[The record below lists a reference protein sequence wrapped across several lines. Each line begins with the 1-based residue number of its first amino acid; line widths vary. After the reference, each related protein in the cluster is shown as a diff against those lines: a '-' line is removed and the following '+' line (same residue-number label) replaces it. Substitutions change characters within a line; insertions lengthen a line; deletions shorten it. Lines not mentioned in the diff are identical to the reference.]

1 MELDGINLPVFEKPE
16 KIKCLNSK
24 FRSFHFISCICQ
36 RDEVKYNDSARNS
49 VKLGC
54 FKYKKNHT
62 SRSYTKVIKIVS
74 RF

>member
-1 MELDGINLPVFEKPE
+1 MEFAEINLPVFEKPE

-49 VKLGC
+49 VKLIGC
-54 FKYKKNHT
+54 FKYKKKIILRLGEVIL
-62 SRSYTKVIKIVS
+62 RSLK
-74 RF
+74 